1 MNKIRQIIIVSISLI
16 SLFVLFSCS
25 NHLTSASKLLST
37 KEDILVKNTW
47 EVEEV
52 MSNVHGKN
60 LHYIKGGINTT
71 GEDYTPYRFTFKS
84 DSTGT
89 YIDGGGNVYST
100 RWKFT
105 SADGHN
111 MEFIVEAST
120 PLVYTWNMVEISP
133 TSFQSIT
140 ALTIGD
146 DDILQSTRCVPI
158 KKSK

>member
-1 MNKIRQIIIVSISLI
+1 MNKLRQIIVTISLM

-25 NHLTSASKLLST
+25 NNLTSTSKLLST
-37 KEDILVKNTW
+37 KENILVKNTW

-71 GEDYTPYRFTFKS
+71 GEDYRPYKFTFKS
-84 DSTGT
+84 NGTGT
-89 YIDGGGNVYST
+89 YVDGVGNIYPT

-105 SADGHN
+105 SSDGHN
-111 MEFIVEAST
+111 MEFIVEMPNPAT
-120 PLVYTWNMVEISP
+120 FTWNMVEISP

-158 KKSK
+158 KKNE